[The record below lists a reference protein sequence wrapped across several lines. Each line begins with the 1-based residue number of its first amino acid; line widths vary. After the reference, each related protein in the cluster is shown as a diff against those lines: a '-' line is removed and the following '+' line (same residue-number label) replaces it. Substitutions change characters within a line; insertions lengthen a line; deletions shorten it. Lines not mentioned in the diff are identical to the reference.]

1 MKTSQR
7 LEQRTILSPRMQQS
21 LRLLALNNVELDTA
35 IAAEVETNP
44 ALERDAEPDL
54 APAAEPTPA
63 SELENLDW
71 QAYFEDAGYAPAAGD
86 TGGGDDPF
94 GRLAQPQESLTQ
106 YLIRQL
112 EAGVED
118 ARELELALEL
128 VTALDRD
135 GYLRVPLAALAEET
149 GAAEAEL
156 ERVLTTVVQK
166 LDPAGVGA
174 RDLRECLDLQWRAG
188 GETPAPAGVI
198 IERHL
203 VDLAT
208 KPPAAIAALLKT
220 TPEETAAAVA
230 YIRSLEPRPGRSF
243 GAEVNVAVIPDVK
256 VELVAGKPR
265 VTFLDDAVGR
275 LFVSPYYRDLLGV
288 ADSET
293 RRFLRAKLAAA
304 AWFVRAVHQRRR
316 TLEKVAAAVFETQ
329 RDFLTEGRAGLKPL
343 AMKDVAARVGL
354 HVSTVSRAVADKLV
368 DTPQGN
374 YPLKYFFSG
383 ALTATGAEGQTDAVA
398 VGKVKA
404 LLAELVANENKTAPF
419 SDADLAAAL
428 RAQGVQA
435 ARRTVAKYRQEL
447 KIPGKYERQAR
458 V

>member
-1 MKTSQR
+1 
-7 LEQRTILSPRMQQS
+7 MQQS
-21 LRLLALNNVELDTA
+21 LRLLTLNNVELDAA
-35 IAAEVETNP
+35 IAAEVEANP
-44 ALERDAEPDL
+44 TLERDAEADL
-54 APAAEPTPA
+54 APAAEKVGP

-71 QAYFEDAGYAPAAGD
+71 QEYFEDAGYAPAAEGA
-86 TGGGDDPF
+86 GEAYDPF
-94 GRLAQPQESLTQ
+94 ARLAQPQESLTQ
-106 YLIRQL
+106 HLARQL
-112 EAGVED
+112 EMSVED
-118 ARELELALEL
+118 APELELALEL
-128 VTALDRD
+128 VTALDGD

-149 GAAEAEL
+149 DASEAEL
-156 ERVLTTVVQK
+156 ERVLTNVVQK
-166 LDPAGVGA
+166 LEPAGAGA

-188 GETPAPAGVI
+188 GETPALAGVI

-203 VDLAT
+203 AELAT
-208 KPPAAIAALLKT
+208 KPAAALAALLKA

-243 GAEVNVAVIPDVK
+243 GAEVNVAVVPDVK

-265 VTFLDDAVGR
+265 VTVLDDAVGR
-275 LFVSPYYRDLLGV
+275 LFVSPYYRGLLGNTDN
-288 ADSET
+288 AT
-293 RRFLRAKLAAA
+293 RRFLRTKLAAA

-343 AMKDVAARVGL
+343 GMKDVAARVDL
-354 HVSTVSRAVADKLV
+354 HISTVSRAVADKV
-368 DTPQGN
+368 IDTPQGN
-374 YPLKYFFSG
+374 YALRYFFTG
-383 ALTATGAEGQTDAVA
+383 ALAATGAEGQTDAVA

-404 LLAELVANENKTAPF
+404 LLAELVANENKTDPL
-419 SDADLAAAL
+419 SDENLVTAL
-428 RAQGVQA
+428 RVQGVRA